1 MLNLFQVY
9 IWSDNSFSRI
19 YCPQLD
25 EFFCLETIVK
35 SWIENKW
42 KWVCKIKKFVSKGR
56 HFCAVFCTWLK
67 FFHIEWSYE
76 NAAYGKA
83 KNERDSLTFIVWT
96 RNNKNGK
103 QKKNFFCLDSLYD
116 QMVSSVKEMIWI
128 MNLHFVLTLFV
139 TKKKL
144 FQLTTHNLS
153 INFLKYIFIYFY
165 FAIYKWRFFFSLI

>member
-1 MLNLFQVY
+1 LFQVY

-42 KWVCKIKKFVSKGR
+42 KWECKIKQFVSKGR

-103 QKKNFFCLDSLYD
+103 QKKLFFVWIPY
-116 QMVSSVKEMIWI
+116 MTRWSSVKEMIWI

-139 TKKKL
+139 TKKA
-144 FQLTTHNLS
+144 FS
-153 INFLKYIFIYFY
+153 IDHPQFKY
-165 FAIYKWRFFFSLI
+165 